1 MNQLVKL
8 EGYPKV
14 KADALRTVKANS
26 QRIYAQTYALWEA
39 WCRANEMTPDDL
51 TPDNIVAFLVS
62 RSVTRATRQRQY
74 AAIRKLLQVGALFY
88 ERYRQQYEFMHL
100 VQLPDENLIESDRNT
115 SALNEAQIVDVVNV
129 WHGSGALQARNRA
142 LVWLM
147 FATGLR
153 RAEIVKLRWRDVD
166 VEQGMVRVIRGK
178 GGKDREPSI
187 IFGEAVEALLEWAA
201 YNPGEYIFRPMNNR
215 CELTQDKPMGKD
227 NLYRVIKQTETLSG
241 VTLTPHVLR
250 RTIATFLIN
259 RGASIADVQEQLG
272 HSRANTLIEHY
283 VKPAEARERSR
294 RLRGLFK

>member
-1 MNQLVKL
+1 MNLIKL

-14 KADALRTVKANS
+14 KADTLRTIKENS

-39 WCRANEMTPDDL
+39 WCHANGVTPDDL
-51 TPDNIVAFLVS
+51 TPDNIVSFLVS
-62 RSVTRATRQRQY
+62 RSVTR
-74 AAIRKLLQVGALFY
+74 
-88 ERYRQQYEFMHL
+88 
-100 VQLPDENLIESDRNT
+100 
-115 SALNEAQIVDVVNV
+115 SALTEAQIVDVVNV
-129 WHGSGALQARNRA
+129 WRGSGALQSRNRA

-153 RAEIVKLRWRDVD
+153 RAEIVKLRWRDVN
-166 VEQGMVRVIRGK
+166 VEQGTVKVLRGK
-178 GGKDREPSI
+178 GGKDREASI
-187 IFGEAVEALLEWAA
+187 VFDEAMQALIEWAA
-201 YNPGEYIFRPMNNR
+201 YNPGEFIFRPMNNR

-283 VKPAEARERSR
+283 VKPAEARERSK